1 MRRPLRKERS
11 SVLSCFERAVLF
23 VMLVSAASGAT
34 PADSWVSLPPESAQI
49 TEQSSCWIVAGSA
62 SMKTAD
68 YKRFAKRNACWRAV
82 QADLIRQQ
90 VPSDVIEKNAA
101 RIHKIIELHDGEIAP
116 EQKLIEDTNTGDEY
130 FVRMRIGLLPK
141 ILSQLLFIDGVNL
154 EEFYRWWHC
163 PSFLVGFDDFVEK
176 QVCETKRTQ
185 IFIQDELLKHKFD
198 VKNDDVLNDIRKSNA
213 AIYGDDNK
221 KIYLSLARKRQSEI
235 LVWGSCNVV
244 LREKQELEGQPV
256 YAYDCS
262 LKVEVIDASNASIIV
277 SKEWFYHASID
288 EKTTAFSKDRA
299 IEKSQMK
306 LLELNTSSIIY
317 EILFNCFEWKI
328 TYELKFLNVKP
339 SDRKKILN
347 LIKATPGVE
356 FLADEFD
363 GAVMDVKIKYADDS
377 EKIINTVENILGFN
391 LERKSRGVLVF
402 SDVNAK

>member
-1 MRRPLRKERS
+1 MQKERIL
-11 SVLSCFERAVLF
+11 VRSCFESAVLL
-23 VMLVSAASGAT
+23 VILVSAASGAT
-34 PADSWVSLPPESAQI
+34 PADSWVSLAPESAQI
-49 TEQSSCWIVAGSA
+49 TEQSSCWIVAGTA

-68 YKRFAKRNACWRAV
+68 YKRSARQNACWRAV

-116 EQKLIEDTNTGDEY
+116 EQKLIGDMNNGDEY
-130 FVRMRIGLLPK
+130 FVRMKIGLLPK
-141 ILSQLLFIDGVNL
+141 ILSQRLFIDGINL
-154 EEFYRWWHC
+154 EDFYRWWRC
-163 PSFLVGFDDFVEK
+163 PSFLVGFNDFVDG
-176 QVCETKRTQ
+176 QVCESQRTQ
-185 IFIQDELLKHKFD
+185 IFIQNKLLEYKFD
-198 VKNDDVLNDIRKSNA
+198 VKKNDVLNDIRRSSA

-221 KIYLSLARKRQSEI
+221 KIYLSLARKYQSEI

-244 LREKQELEGQPV
+244 LREKQKYEGQTV

-262 LKVEVIDASNASIIV
+262 LKVEVIDASNASVIV
-277 SKEWFYHASID
+277 SKEWFYHASIN
-288 EKTTAFSKDRA
+288 ENATAFSKDRA

-306 LLELNTSSIIY
+306 LLEINADSIIY

-356 FLADEFD
+356 FLADDFD

-402 SDVNAK
+402 SDINAK